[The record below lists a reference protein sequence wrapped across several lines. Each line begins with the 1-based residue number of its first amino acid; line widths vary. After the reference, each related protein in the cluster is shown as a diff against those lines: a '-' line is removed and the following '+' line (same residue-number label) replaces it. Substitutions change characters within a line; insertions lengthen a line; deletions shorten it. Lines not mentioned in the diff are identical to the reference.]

1 MQCLKF
7 FGYENADINALFNLA
22 LGFLASV
29 YLDCQIPELKNAITI
44 SVIERLWSRTN
55 GKQAVEA
62 LIHMIP
68 ARFGLNVVGSLE
80 AQKTIAA
87 WLKTRS

>member
-1 MQCLKF
+1 
-7 FGYENADINALFNLA
+7 LA

-29 YLDCQIPELKNAITI
+29 YLDCQIPELRNAITI

-62 LIHMIP
+62 LIRMIP
-68 ARFGLNVVGSLE
+68 VRFGLNVVGAQE
-80 AQKTIAA
+80 AQETIAA
-87 WLKTRS
+87 WLTTQS